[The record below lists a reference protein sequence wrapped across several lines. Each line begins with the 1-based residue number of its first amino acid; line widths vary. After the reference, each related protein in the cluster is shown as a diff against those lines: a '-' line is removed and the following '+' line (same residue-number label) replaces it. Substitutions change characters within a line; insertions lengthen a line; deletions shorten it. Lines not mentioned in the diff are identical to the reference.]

1 MKIAELLF
9 EGGNAFV
16 GDLAVI
22 RIARAQVK
30 PTVAFL
36 EGITGL
42 SLLNNMLGST
52 GIKETSG
59 DIDLAVDRSEITKDE
74 LLVTIRQWTDAHN
87 MTAVMPA
94 KKLGSSVTMRCP
106 ISGNPK
112 NGFVQVDLMFVS
124 DIEFARWAIRAN
136 PDSKYKNLVK
146 NKLLYNLAK
155 SMNLR
160 YQEQEGLTTLDTK
173 KLLKNGNNPDFIA
186 KKLLNAK
193 ATRKDIES
201 VESIMAALKNDP
213 KKEEKLRFAYP
224 AVLAE
229 VGVDLR
235 SI

>member
-16 GDLAVI
+16 GALAVI
-22 RIARAQVK
+22 RINREQVK

-36 EGITGL
+36 ENVTGL

-59 DIDLAVDRSEITKDE
+59 DIDLAVSKNEVTKDE
-74 LLVTIRQWTDAHN
+74 LLSTIRHWTDEHN

-106 ISGNPK
+106 IAGDPK
-112 NGFVQVDLMFVS
+112 NGFVQTDLMFCS

-186 KKLLNAK
+186 KKLLNSK

-201 VESIMAALKNDP
+201 VEGIMAALKNDP

-224 AVLAE
+224 ALLAE